1 MLPFAVNMDFL
12 HPCSDAP
19 TNNTDFKEK
28 DIACL
33 REISK
38 HYITT
43 NGGIRLGSGN
53 NATVYK
59 LHSRRNYEDT
69 VAVKIVPYEDI
80 GNKEVG
86 IACELNSMKDLTP
99 CVIRTYGYLV
109 CDRDG
114 LHRVW
119 LESVPAPFNMDKTYM
134 LMFMEAPPYK
144 WKYANE
150 KDDPFPIQ
158 RREDAM
164 ALFFIMAHALYILRK
179 KLGFVHGD
187 LHNDNVLLSIQAQD
201 RVRLFFNENDYS
213 DVDLPYNMMP
223 KFIDYGTAYTHRY
236 AKTGPTRPFTDTQM
250 LLNLFDATT
259 RFGRADVNRLVD
271 MRQLYQQHMSLKL
284 QKIFETEETG
294 DYAHKII
301 RIMLRQKGIFDN
313 VSTIRHG
320 TLEKP
325 AKRAKRCIQCGIGD
339 GTHMLEGKDGVLC
352 GSFCDSMIG
361 DMGLFLPKY

>member
-1 MLPFAVNMDFL
+1 MDFL
-12 HPCSDAP
+12 HSCSNAP

-33 REISK
+33 REVSK

-59 LHSRRNYEDT
+59 SHSRRNYEDT
-69 VAVKIVPYEDI
+69 VAMKIVPYEDI

-114 LHRVW
+114 L
-119 LESVPAPFNMDKTYM
+119 

-144 WKYANE
+144 WKYA
-150 KDDPFPIQ
+150 DDPFPIQ

-164 ALFFIMAHALYILRK
+164 AHALYVLRK

-187 LHNDNVLLSIQAQD
+187 LHNDNVLLSVHAQNS
-201 RVRLFFNENDYS
+201 VRLFFNEHDYS
-213 DVDLPYNMMP
+213 DVDLPYNMIP
-223 KFIDYGTAYTHRY
+223 KFIDYGTGYTHRY
-236 AKTGPTRPFTDTQM
+236 EKLGPTRPFTDTQM

-259 RFGRADVNRLVD
+259 RFGRADVSRLVD
-271 MRQLYQQHMSLKL
+271 VRKLYQQHMSAQL
-284 QKIFETEETG
+284 QKIFETQETG
-294 DYAHKII
+294 DYSHKII

-313 VSTIRHG
+313 VSTIHHG
-320 TLEKP
+320 TLGKE
-325 AKRAKRCIQCGIGD
+325 AKRAKRCSQCGVDDVTNG
-339 GTHMLEGKDGVLC
+339 LLC
-352 GSFCDSMIG
+352 GSYCDSMIG
-361 DMGLFLPKY
+361 DMTRFLPKD